1 VSGIARRSRD
11 GRRTAAKDGDVRW
24 VPGEAAFTGL
34 ARVEPGPRID
44 YAASAMRGP
53 DDIESYLLK
62 IGIPFEPIGPGMWN
76 IKAEHENLVV
86 SIAGPVVVFR
96 TKVMDVPDQNRER
109 LYEAL
114 LRLNTTDLVH
124 GAFGIEDNSV
134 VIVNA
139 LEMENLDF
147 NEFSAVVDDF
157 SMAVSKHYPTLSKF
171 RPAA

>member
-1 VSGIARRSRD
+1 MGIPRQ
-11 GRRTAAKDGDVRW
+11 
-24 VPGEAAFTGL
+24 PGV
-34 ARVEPGPRID
+34 ARVEHGGRID
-44 YAASAMRGP
+44 YAARAMRGLE
-53 DDIESYLLK
+53 DIESYLLK
-62 IGIPFEPIGPGMWN
+62 IGLPFEAIGPGMWN

-96 TKVMDVPDQNRER
+96 TKIMDLPVQNREP

-124 GAFGIEDNSV
+124 GAFGIEDSSI

-139 LEMENLDF
+139 LELENLDF

-157 SMAVSKHYPTLSKF
+157 SLAVSKHYPTLSKF

>member
-1 VSGIARRSRD
+1 M
-11 GRRTAAKDGDVRW
+11 
-24 VPGEAAFTGL
+24 
-34 ARVEPGPRID
+34 D
-44 YAASAMRGP
+44 YADRAMRGQ

-62 IGIPFEPIGPGMWN
+62 IGLPFESIGPGMWN

-96 TKVMDVPDQNRER
+96 TKVMDLPTQNRES
-109 LYEAL
+109 LYEQL

-124 GAFGIEDNSV
+124 GAFGIEDSSI

-139 LEMENLDF
+139 LELENLDF

-157 SMAVSKHYPTLSKF
+157 GLAVSKHYPTLSKF